1 MVLQKV
7 YMSVHPAGAKVTF
20 NAVLAT
26 PHYNQF
32 GYDFYDNYFF
42 EEGTELTI
50 LAQLNGFSS
59 YSETFFVKSPQNLNN
74 RAIYLREIKPPSV
87 FLAFQ
92 LFDYLPET
100 INATINGSPI
110 TFGLFYNNPGI
121 QCEYRTTGELNYPEG
136 ELNLVI
142 EVSGYERYTETLIQT
157 SSGVSKYLTLTRL
170 TPACCPGCLTI
181 DPRLSGYYY
190 RYYNIS
196 SRNLPL
202 PLSSDT
208 PSGVIPYAYSVCWA
222 GCSDLWCSSVVRI
235 WKNEVDYVDIAWD
248 WATTGNKYIA
258 YEDIFPPPPPI
269 PTHCLTITCNTP
281 GAFIKLDGVD
291 YGSNGFY
298 STNFPENSEPVLL
311 TVDAEDFISY
321 GETLTLGT
329 EDITRNITL
338 LSCTPPEIRH
348 NFTVNY
354 IPKDAVLTLNG
365 GVYGVDGYYS
375 TTFIENGGNVT
386 LNITKTGYVPYTET
400 IVLGTED
407 IVRDI
412 ILQPII
418 IPPIPEDNNLM
429 KLAEIGFFG
438 LLFLFMRRRKKKEK

>member
-1 MVLQKV
+1 M
-7 YMSVHPAGAKVTF
+7 
-20 NAVLAT
+20 
-26 PHYNQF
+26 
-32 GYDFYDNYFF
+32 
-42 EEGTELTI
+42 
-50 LAQLNGFSS
+50 
-59 YSETFFVKSPQNLNN
+59 
-74 RAIYLREIKPPSV
+74 
-87 FLAFQ
+87 
-92 LFDYLPET
+92 
-100 INATINGSPI
+100 
-110 TFGLFYNNPGI
+110 
-121 QCEYRTTGELNYPEG
+121 
-136 ELNLVI
+136 
-142 EVSGYERYTETLIQT
+142 T
-157 SSGVSKYLTLTRL
+157 SSPGYGHINIDLRL
-170 TPACCPGCLTI
+170 A
-181 DPRLSGYYY
+181 GYYFGFY
-190 RYYNIS
+190 TTS
-196 SRNLPL
+196 SKNLPL
-202 PLSSDT
+202 SFPSDT
-208 PSGVIPYAYSVCWA
+208 PTRVIASA
-222 GCSDLWCSSVVRI
+222 GTLISIWRFVDTWRSTIVRI
-235 WKNEVDYVDIAWD
+235 WKNKVDYVDITCD
-248 WATTGNKYIA
+248 WATTSDKYIA

-281 GAFIKLDGVD
+281 GAFIRLDGVD

-338 LSCTPPEIRH
+338 LPYTPPEIRH

-375 TTFIENGGNVT
+375 TTFIENGGNVA

-412 ILQPII
+412 ILLPII